1 LWGFFLKNVI
11 MSEAKKTKEVKKYK
25 VLKSSVGTGLVFK
38 GEPIV
43 LNNGLDQKILKELF
57 NAGLKCITNG

>member
-1 LWGFFLKNVI
+1 

-57 NAGLKCITNG
+57 NAGLKCITNE